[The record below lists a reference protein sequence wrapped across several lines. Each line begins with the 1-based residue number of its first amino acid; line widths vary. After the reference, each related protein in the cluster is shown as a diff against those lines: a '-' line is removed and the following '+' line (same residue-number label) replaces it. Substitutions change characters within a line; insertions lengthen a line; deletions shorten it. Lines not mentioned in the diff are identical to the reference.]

1 MATKHVSSW
10 DDDHP
15 SLASLDMVYSED
27 TMDNDMLLLQQAIL
41 HPSDV
46 HRCNSQICQA
56 CNPKNSGPTFESCPK
71 IDPKDVRSQIL
82 QLPKHWWDYEDV
94 VHFNLIE
101 IIMDFLEK
109 TNCNC
114 GPFLGDTDSAVSVS
128 MDREDDD
135 LCQPVLAAK
144 TSITSKKKSTV
155 DTASL
160 TSSCLSDDSSVYIEE
175 YRIKVT
181 TTNDGGCHEL
191 IPFDEQYQEKS

>member
-1 MATKHVSSW
+1 METKHVSSW

-15 SLASLDMVYSED
+15 SLASLDMVYSEY
-27 TMDNDMLLLQQAIL
+27 TMGNDMLLLQQAVL

-46 HRCNSQICQA
+46 HRCNSLICQA
-56 CNPKNSGPTFESCPK
+56 CNPTNSGPTFESCPK
-71 IDPKDVRSQIL
+71 IDSKDVRSQIKIL

-101 IIMDFLEK
+101 IITDFLEK

-114 GPFLGDTDSAVSVS
+114 GPFLGDTDSAVSAS

-135 LCQPVLAAK
+135 LCPPVLAA
-144 TSITSKKKSTV
+144 SKKKSKVYTP
-155 DTASL
+155 SL
-160 TSSCLSDDSSVYIEE
+160 TSSCSSDDSSMCIEE

-181 TTNDGGCHEL
+181 TTNDGGCHDL
-191 IPFDEQYQEKS
+191 IPFDEQH